1 MLKEGYSYYN
11 YGIDEVVEN
20 SAKETYMDCKPAN
33 TNLLILKYG
42 GGKKFYFRKVDS
54 YKLLQ
59 RVLGQNFL
67 QAIKYN
73 EKTFHENIE
82 KSGYV
87 DVLNTFLKGRAI
99 IFVTE
104 FENYLEFL
112 NGGQNSVV
120 GLTGMDIDG
129 KLLAQQDKQLFLDD
143 VTYNE
148 IYRDTE
154 DESEAE

>member
-11 YGIDEVVEN
+11 YGIGEVVEN
-20 SAKETYMDCKPAN
+20 SEKETYMEGKPAN
-33 TNLLILKYG
+33 KNLLILKYG
-42 GGKKFYFRKVDS
+42 GGKKFYFRKADA

-59 RVLGQNFL
+59 RVLGQKFL
-67 QAIKYN
+67 KAIKYN

-129 KLLAQQDKQLFLDD
+129 KLLAEQEKELFLDD
-143 VTYNE
+143 VSFDE
-148 IYRDTE
+148 IYRYTDE
-154 DESEAE
+154 ESEAE